1 MKETDNRPEALM
13 LGYLE
18 LSKRD
23 AIHCFGNEDSSRAFQ
38 AFLAENRLSLHA
50 CVVGK
55 LPV

>member
-18 LSKRD
+18 LSKSD

-50 CVVGK
+50 CVVCK